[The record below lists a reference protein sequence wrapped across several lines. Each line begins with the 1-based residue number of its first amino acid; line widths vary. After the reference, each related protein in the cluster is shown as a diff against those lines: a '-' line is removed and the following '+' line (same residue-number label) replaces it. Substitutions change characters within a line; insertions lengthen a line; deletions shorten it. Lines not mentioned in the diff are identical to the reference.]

1 MRALN
6 KKFLAGFGITSGL
19 VAFLINLHP
28 DLGTRILLFVLFG
41 LIFFGI
47 SWARMGI
54 QGIVGGLVIGII
66 VGVVSGIVVVSIE
79 NQLPNVPDYFT
90 GLRPAM
96 VFTKWAVP
104 IFVSALN
111 KWPG

>member
-104 IFVSALN
+104 IFCFRL
-111 KWPG
+111 K